1 MVPVSRYYRI
11 AALFI
16 FVALLPSLA
25 VAQETPLRAPTIAAS
40 VAAAADWASTYYA
53 VKYFKVRE
61 LNPIINSLQHE
72 PAQMISM
79 GAMLD
84 VGLVSA
90 WNLGIGRKNERLA
103 VAGLW
108 TMAAFRTYLAI
119 HNLRNTRKAERRTIS
134 EDRADRASLDVAMN
148 CAGPVTA
155 PTCVVADR
163 TVR

>member
-1 MVPVSRYYRI
+1 MALMSRYFRI
-11 AALFI
+11 AVLFSL
-16 FVALLPSLA
+16 VALLPSLA
-25 VAQETPLRAPTIAAS
+25 VAQESPLRAPTIAAS
-40 VAAAADWASTYYA
+40 AAAAADWASTYYA
-53 VKYFKVRE
+53 VKYFKVHE
-61 LNPIINSLQHE
+61 MNPFINPLQHE

-79 GAMLD
+79 GALLD
-84 VGLVSA
+84 VGIVSA

-119 HNLRNTRKAERRTIS
+119 HNLRNTRKAERRIIG
-134 EDRADRASLDVAMN
+134 EAREDRASLDASMN

-155 PTCVVADR
+155 PTCVAADR

>member
-1 MVPVSRYYRI
+1 MVRPGRYYRI
-11 AALFI
+11 AVVFLV
-16 FVALLPSLA
+16 VALLPSLA
-25 VAQETPLRAPTIAAS
+25 VAQENALRAPTIAAS

-79 GAMLD
+79 GAVLD
-84 VGLVSA
+84 AGIVSV
-90 WNLGIGRKNERLA
+90 WNMGIGRKNQRLA

-119 HNLRNTRKAERRTIS
+119 HNLRNTRKAERRFIA
-134 EDRADRASLDVAMN
+134 EGRNDRASLDVSMN

-155 PTCVVADR
+155 PTCVAADR